1 MRLFVLAGVLASV
14 ALVLFGDLEPGNP
27 AVTRTAAVVVL
38 MAVLWMTEIIPLAV
52 TSLLPLVLLPLLG
65 VMPGKSVASQYL
77 NDLIFLMIG
86 GFLVALAME
95 RWDLHKRI
103 ALRVLLFF
111 GNSPRGILLGF
122 MIATA
127 FLSMWISNT
136 ASSMMMVSIV
146 FALILKIEQDQ
157 GADATAT
164 ISKGLLLGVAYS
176 ASIGG
181 IATLV
186 GTPPNLVFAGVFEAR
201 FPDAPEVTMT
211 SWISFA
217 LPMCVVLI
225 ALVWGL
231 LSFWYLPKKQ
241 SLTFDEE
248 ILRSQYAALGPLTRE
263 EKIVLADF
271 VCLVLLWIFRR
282 DIGAGSLTI
291 PGWSRLFPDPTFVDD
306 GVVAVAMAVILFMIP
321 ARGERGARILDW
333 PTATRLPWNIVLLF
347 GGGLALAKA
356 FEMSGLSSWV
366 GDRLSA
372 AQSLHP
378 LLLVALI
385 CTVITFLTELTSNT
399 ATSNMILPILAGV
412 AVAIDVHP
420 MFLMVPA
427 TLSCSCAFMLPVA
440 TPPNSIVFGT
450 QRLRVADMARTGLLL
465 NCLGILIIVL
475 TMYLLGGAVW
485 GIDFAR
491 MPEWASG
498 SR

>member
-1 MRLFVLAGVLASV
+1 MRLFVLAGVLASL
-14 ALVLFGDLEPGNP
+14 ALVLFGDLDPGNP

-65 VMPGKSVASQYL
+65 VMPGKAVASQYL

-86 GFLVALAME
+86 GFIVALAME
-95 RWDLHKRI
+95 RWELHKRI

-111 GNSPRGILLGF
+111 GNSPRRILLGF
-122 MIATA
+122 MVATA

-136 ASSMMMVSIV
+136 AAAMMMISIV
-146 FALILKIEQDQ
+146 FALILKMEQDQ
-157 GADATAT
+157 GTLVTAG

-186 GTPPNLVFAGVFEAR
+186 GTPPNLVFAAIFKAR
-201 FPDAPEVTMT
+201 FPGAPEVTFA
-211 SWISFA
+211 SWIAFA
-217 LPMCVVLI
+217 LPVSVVML
-225 ALVWGL
+225 ALVWVL
-231 LSFWYLPKKQ
+231 LSLRYMPGKQ
-241 SLTFDEE
+241 TLTFDEKL
-248 ILRSQYAALGPLTRE
+248 LRSRYAELGRLTYE

-271 VCLVLLWIFRR
+271 ACLVFLWVFRG
-282 DIGAGSLTI
+282 DIDAGIVTI
-291 PGWSRLFPDPTFVDD
+291 PGWSRLFPDPAFVDD

-321 ARGERGARILDW
+321 ARREPGVRIMDW
-333 PTATRLPWNIVLLF
+333 PAAAKLPWNVVLLF

-356 FEMSGLSSWV
+356 FDTSGLSDWI
-366 GDRLSA
+366 GAQLSA

-378 LLLVALI
+378 FLLVTLVSTA
-385 CTVITFLTELTSNT
+385 ITFLTELTSNT

-420 MFLMVPA
+420 MFLMIPA
-427 TLSCSCAFMLPVA
+427 TISCSCAFMLPVA

-450 QRLRVADMARTGLLL
+450 QRLRVLDMAATGLLI
-465 NCLGILIIVL
+465 NCIGVVVIVL
-475 TMYLLGGAVW
+475 AMYLLGGAVW
-485 GIDFAR
+485 GIDLAR
-491 MPEWASG
+491 MPDWAGG
-498 SR
+498 SP